1 VIVEEQGGPLG
12 VVVDGANINDHKLLE
27 ATIAAIVVARPDP
40 HEVEQHLGLDKGYDN
55 QMTHEIVKKHGYIGH
70 IRPVGEDRR
79 GKRRPGRRKPRRWVV
94 ERTIGWL
101 NRCRAILVRYDKK
114 ARNYLGL
121 LQFACSLYWY
131 RRLHRLGAT

>member
-1 VIVEEQGGPLG
+1 MIVEEQGGPLG
-12 VVVDGANINDHKLLE
+12 VSVAGANLNDHKLLD

-40 HEVEQHLGLDKGYDN
+40 HEVEQHLCLDKGYDN
-55 QMTHEIVKKHGYIGH
+55 QMSHEIVKKHGDIGH

-94 ERTIGWL
+94 ERTIGWW

-121 LQFACSLYWY
+121 LQFACSLY
-131 RRLHRLGAT
+131 